1 VNEKNLAASS
11 NPTMANDLLAKAIA
25 EPIAKVV
32 KEAEIT
38 EPSLDTLVLLPGGHI
53 NSAGEV
59 IKTAEVRELNGKDEE
74 LVNKSPNLTKAFNVV
89 LERAV
94 VSIGDEKVTP
104 ELLDKMLVGDRDAL
118 LLGIYKATFG
128 PTAELSVYCSG
139 CSDIKDVEVDVDRD
153 IEVRKLSNPI
163 ADREFTV
170 QGKNNTY
177 LVTLPT
183 GTTQKELIN
192 NSDKTVAELNTILL
206 EQTVLE
212 INEQPVISKLQI
224 QNMGIADRRKIGDEL
239 AKRTSGPQFNEV
251 SITCPDCE
259 GKVVVPINLGAL
271 FRF

>member
-1 VNEKNLAASS
+1 MNEKNLAASS
-11 NPTMANDLLAKAIA
+11 NPAMANDLLAKAIA
-25 EPIAKVV
+25 EPVAQLV
-32 KEAEIT
+32 KEPEISA
-38 EPSLDTLVLLPGGHI
+38 PSSDTLVLLPGGYI

-74 LVNKSPNLTKAFNVV
+74 LVNKSPSLTKAFNVV

-94 VSIGDEKVTP
+94 VSVGEEKVTP
-104 ELLDKMLVGDRDAL
+104 ELLDKMLVGDRDAI

-128 PTAELSVYCSG
+128 PTAELGVYCAG
-139 CSDIKDVEVDVDRD
+139 CADIKDVEIDIDRD

-163 ADREFTV
+163 LEREFTV
-170 QGKNNTY
+170 QGKKNVY
-177 LVTLPT
+177 LVSLPT
-183 GTTQKELIN
+183 GSTQKELVN
-192 NSDKTVAELNTILL
+192 NSDKTMAELNTILL

-212 INEQPVISKLQI
+212 INDQPVISKLQI

-239 AKRTSGPQFNEV
+239 AKRTPGPQFNEV
-251 SITCPDCE
+251 IITCPDCE